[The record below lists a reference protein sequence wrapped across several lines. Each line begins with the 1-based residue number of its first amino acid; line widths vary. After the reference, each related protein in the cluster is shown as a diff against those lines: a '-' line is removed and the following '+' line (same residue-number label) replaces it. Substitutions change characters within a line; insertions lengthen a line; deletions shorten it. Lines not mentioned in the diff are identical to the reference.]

1 MNQFF
6 VGNTLINDAYLGGIR
21 VEDLVAYKQPMAIEY
36 LIVAGGG
43 AGGSGN
49 GGGGGGG
56 GFVTGSTNIPAGTY
70 EVIIGNG
77 GASTG
82 GSYAKGPNGKN
93 SWFNNVSASGGGGGG
108 TGFTGVSGDR
118 SGSNG
123 GSGGGAC
130 GPGDQTDIRGGTGSL
145 GQGFNGGGVKFSID
159 NVYQASGPG
168 GGAGAAAV
176 KATVYNSAYA
186 GGNGKAWLD
195 GVTYAGG
202 GGGVGGAGTGNGGAG
217 GTGGGGRGGWPDG
230 LAQSGSNNLGGGGG
244 GASRNDGGNNTAGGS
259 GIVKIRYAGTGSR
272 ATGGTITFSGG
283 YTYHTFIAADLVGT
297 DNTGSFTY

>member
-6 VGNTLINDAYLGGIR
+6 VGNTLINDAYLGSIR
-21 VEDLVAYKQPMAIEY
+21 VDDLIAFKQPMFIEY
-36 LIVAGGG
+36 LIVGGGG
-43 AGGSGN
+43 AGGAGN

-56 GFVTGSTNIPAGTY
+56 GFVTGSLSLAAGTY

-82 GSYAKGPNGKN
+82 GAYAKGPNGKN

-108 TGFTGVSGDR
+108 SAFVGGTGPL

-123 GSGGGAC
+123 GSGGGAA
-130 GPGDQTDIRGGTGSL
+130 GPTDTLDIRGGTGSL
-145 GQGFNGGGVKFSID
+145 GQGFNGGGVKFSTSD
-159 NVYQASGPG
+159 LYQASGGG

-176 KATVYNSAYA
+176 KATNYITPTA

-202 GGGVGGAGTGNGGAG
+202 GGPVGGAGSTSGGNG
-217 GTGGGGRGGWPDG
+217 GTGGGGKGGSPITF
-230 LAQSGSNNLGGGGG
+230 AQSGSNDLGGGGG

-272 ATGGTITFSGG
+272 ATGGRISFSNG
-283 YTYHTFIAADLVGT
+283 YTYHTFIASDLVGT
-297 DNTGSFTY
+297 DNTGSFIY